1 MVMGVIKKLV
11 SAAVVVILALA
22 GVVAISAP
30 AQAYMGD
37 PSLGTGATKDT
48 IWSNQ
53 ESGGLSTGSS
63 TQRFAF
69 NNSRSGLIEISSPS
83 SNSKTITLRSYVNG
97 ALDTTFG
104 GNGTGIATVTGQ
116 LFNNTGANIRLELLF
131 ATYANGTKW
140 MMIERN
146 SSTFSG
152 QNYLYL
158 GTYTGGLQSTLTMPN
173 ESSDNTTCSNTLTS
187 TSYTFVA
194 SSIELIQNSPFSTPI
209 YLLRC
214 GVYANGY
221 GNGYSWVDYL
231 TSLNGGVTL
240 GTPGA
245 HAIGNRV
252 SPLPTSTSPTF
263 IRAGYSVNPDDTGGQ
278 VAYLA
283 FFKKSSARTT
293 LGSTSIVTYSSTSW
307 NGNDTYSAFS
317 NGSVASSTSAWSD
330 VASRPSFTNT
340 VLVVPR
346 ATSTGWFYAASV
358 SFDGSVCNMSLLS
371 FNSSGALQTTTTVTG
386 SFLPLVTTLT
396 GFVSEAP
403 QSSSVIKMY
412 TNGNSTIKGY
422 EINIS
427 TGVATAAGSFTSS
440 GSDWESFRWFPA
452 ATSTGIDFYGRISS
466 IAIRRVSASGAPS
479 APSTP
484 AAPTVT
490 RGDTQA
496 SMSWSAPANN
506 GAAISSYTLD
516 YSSDSGTSWTTHSSS
531 LSTTSATVTGLTN
544 GTSYIF
550 RVLATNSAGSSAYS
564 SSSTAVTPAAVP
576 GAPTAVTATRSG
588 TSLAVSWTAPSSD
601 GGSAITDYTVE
612 YSSNGGTSWSAFAH
626 TASTATSIAI
636 TGLTTGNTY
645 ITRVTAENGVG
656 AGTTSSSTAGVLIAV
671 APGAPTGVTPTR
683 GDTEVAL
690 TWTAPASTGGSS
702 ITTYTVDYSSDSGST
717 WTTFPT
723 TSATT
728 SLTVTGLTNGTTYVF
743 RIAATNVIGTGVYSS
758 TSSAV
763 SPAAL
768 PSAPSATVMLQSNGQ
783 VDLSWTAPSSTG
795 GFAIT
800 SYVIEYST
808 DSGATW
814 SSVTQSA
821 ASGLTKSFVGLT
833 PGSTYVFRVKAVTSI
848 GTGPASISTLGL
860 LVATAPGQVSTPS
873 AVIGNTQV
881 ALTWTEPATN
891 GCSIT
896 GYRVDYSSNAGSTW
910 TTFGS
915 ALAGLTATVTGL
927 TNGTTYV
934 FRVAATNCIGQ
945 GSFSTTSASAV
956 PNPVPGQPAALN
968 MVGAGSQA
976 VTLSWG
982 APSSA
987 TPITD
992 YLIEYSTDGGVTWQ
1006 TYADGAS
1013 TSTTANLTGL
1023 TLRANYSFRVSAINS
1038 TGTSSASSASTAIA
1052 AATVP
1057 GTQASA
1063 PAPTAS
1069 YGEAVITWAQPASNG
1084 GSAVT
1089 AVEVQYSTNGGTTW
1103 ITYVGSVDLTGTVT
1117 VSGLTA
1123 GQSYVFRTRTSNFF
1137 GTSAWSAASGAVT
1150 VMAPAAPAQVTSI
1163 TASPGGIS
1171 GTVALSWVAPAAN
1184 GSPITDYTIE
1194 YSLDGGATWQTYAHS
1209 PSAATSATLTGLVPG
1224 GAYSFRV
1231 TAVNS
1236 VGNATVSSLSLPVV
1250 ASAGS
1255 ASTDI
1260 SKLPTNIKVDRGGAA
1275 LTDGSISFTGGNLGE
1290 ITTVLMNGWESLIS
1304 ARTPDAMTVKI
1315 PTQVS
1320 GWVDVEFITK
1330 SGKIRYD
1337 KLVFVSPTGS
1347 DSNAKNVAIA
1357 VGFKMTASAAGL
1369 GSFTKSLNLRSI
1381 DRITTLRAGSQ
1392 TIKSVTCIAYVPK
1405 GTSSRAALLRA
1416 KAVCSLVAVGQPGV
1430 QVRLAVTTKRVRAH
1444 VVVLAQK

>member
-1 MVMGVIKKLV
+1 MVMGAIKKLV
-11 SAAVVVILALA
+11 SAAVAATLALA
-22 GVVAISAP
+22 GVVALDAP
-30 AQAYMGD
+30 AQAVMGA
-37 PSLGTGATKDT
+37 PTLGTGATSTT
-48 IWSNQ
+48 ISSTQ
-53 ESGGLSTGSS
+53 ETGGLSTGSS

-83 SNSKTITLRSYVNG
+83 TNSKTITLRSYVNG

-104 GNGTGIATVTGQ
+104 GNGTGIATVAGQ

-173 ESSDNTTCSNTLTS
+173 ESSDNTTCGNTLTS
-187 TSYTFVA
+187 ASYTFVA
-194 SSIELIQNSPFSTPI
+194 SSIELIQNSPFTTPT

-214 GVYANGY
+214 GVYANSY
-221 GNGYSWVDYL
+221 GTGYSWVDYL
-231 TSLNGGVTL
+231 TTLSGGATL
-240 GTPGA
+240 GTPGT
-245 HAIGNRV
+245 HTIGQRV

-263 IRAGYSVNPDDTGGQ
+263 IRAGYSVNPDATGAQ

-283 FFKKSSARTT
+283 FYKKSSSRTT
-293 LGSTSIVTYSSTSW
+293 LTNASIATYSSTTW
-307 NGNDTYSAFS
+307 NGNDTYSAFL
-317 NGSVASSTSAWSD
+317 NGSTANSTSAWPD
-330 VASRPSFTNT
+330 VASRPTFTNT
-340 VLVVPR
+340 VLVAPR
-346 ATSTGWFYAASV
+346 ANSSGGFYAASV
-358 SFDGSVCNMSLLS
+358 SFDGSVCNMNLLTFS
-371 FNSSGALQTTTTVTG
+371 TNGTYQTSTTVTG

-403 QSSSVIKMY
+403 QSSSVLKMY
-412 TNGNSTIKGY
+412 TNDNSNIKGY

-427 TGVATAAGSFTSS
+427 TGVSTAAGSFTSS
-440 GSDWESFRWFPA
+440 GSDWESFRWFPT
-452 ATSTGIDFYGRISS
+452 ATSTGIDFYGRTSS
-466 IAIRRVSASGAPS
+466 TVITRVSASAAPA

-496 SMSWSAPANN
+496 SVSWTAPANN

-516 YSSDSGTSWTTHSSS
+516 YSSDSGTTWTTYSSS
-531 LSTTSATVTGLTN
+531 LSTTSAAVTGLTN

-588 TSLAVSWTAPSSD
+588 TSLAVSWTAPTSD
-601 GGSAITDYTVE
+601 GGTAITDYTVE
-612 YSSNGGTSWSAFAH
+612 YSSNSGTSWSAFAH
-626 TASTATSIAI
+626 TASTATSITI

-645 ITRVTAENGVG
+645 ITRVTAVNGVG
-656 AGTTSSSTAGVLIAV
+656 AGTPSSSTTGVLVAV

-683 GDTEVAL
+683 GDTEVSL

-702 ITTYTVDYSSDSGST
+702 ITSYTVDYSSDAGST

-728 SLTVTGLTNGTTYVF
+728 SLTVTGLTNGTSYVF
-743 RIAATNVIGTGVYSS
+743 RVAATNVIGTGTNSS

-768 PSAPSATVMLQSNGQ
+768 PSAPSATVLLQSNGQ
-783 VDLSWTAPSSTG
+783 VDVSWTAPSSTG

-800 SYVIEYST
+800 SYLIEYST
-808 DSGATW
+808 DSGTTW

-833 PGSTYVFRVKAVTSI
+833 LGSTYVFRVKAVTSI
-848 GTGPASISTLGL
+848 GTGPASASTLGM
-860 LVATAPGQVSTPS
+860 LVATAPGQVSTPA

-881 ALTWTEPATN
+881 ALTWTAPATN

-927 TNGTTYV
+927 TNGTAYV
-934 FRVAATNCIGQ
+934 FRVAATNCIGA
-945 GSFSTTSASAV
+945 GAFSTTSVSV
-956 PNPVPGQPAALN
+956 TPNPVPGQPASLTV
-968 MVGAGSQA
+968 VGAGSQA
-976 VTLSWG
+976 VTLSWT
-982 APSSA
+982 APNSNTA
-987 TPITD
+987 ITD
-992 YLIEYSTDGGVTWQ
+992 YLIEYSTDGGVTWT
-1006 TYADGAS
+1006 TYADGVS
-1013 TSTTANLTGL
+1013 SSTTANLTGL
-1023 TLRANYSFRVSAINS
+1023 TLGSNYSFRVSAINA
-1038 TGTSSASSASTAIA
+1038 TGPSSSSSASTAIA

-1057 GTQASA
+1057 AAQAAA
-1063 PAPTAS
+1063 PSIVAS
-1069 YGEAVITWAQPASNG
+1069 YGSAVVTWAQPASNG
-1084 GSAVT
+1084 GSALT
-1089 AVEVQYSTNGGTTW
+1089 SVEVQYSTNGGATWTT
-1103 ITYVGSVDLTGTVT
+1103 YTGTVDLSGTIT
-1117 VSGLTA
+1117 VTGLTG
-1123 GQSYVFRTRTSNFF
+1123 GQAYVFRTRTVNFF
-1137 GTSAWSAASGAVT
+1137 GTSAWSAASASVT
-1150 VMAPAAPAQVTSI
+1150 ALAPTAPAAVTGVTS
-1163 TASPGGIS
+1163 TPGASA
-1171 GTVALSWVAPAAN
+1171 GTVNLSWTAPAAN
-1184 GSPITDYTIE
+1184 GSTITDYTIQ
-1194 YSLDGGATWQTYAHS
+1194 YSIDGGVTWQTYVRS
-1209 PSAATSATLTGLVPG
+1209 PSSATSATLTGLVPG
-1224 GAYSFRV
+1224 ASYTFKV
-1231 TAVNS
+1231 TAINGIGS
-1236 VGNATVSSLSLPVV
+1236 ATASTSSQPVI
-1250 ASAGS
+1250 AAATS

-1260 SKLPTNIKVDRGGAA
+1260 SRLPTNIKVDRSAA
-1275 LTDGSISFTGGNLGE
+1275 VLSNGTVTFSGSNVGE

-1304 ARTPDAMTVKI
+1304 SRTADSMTVKV

-1320 GWVDVEFITK
+1320 GWVDVEFVAKT
-1330 SGKIRYD
+1330 GKIRYD
-1337 KLVFVSPTGS
+1337 KLIYVSAGGANT
-1347 DSNAKNVAIA
+1347 NAKNLAIA
-1357 VGFKMTASAAGL
+1357 VGFKTTKAARNIGFTSA
-1369 GSFTKSLNLRSI
+1369 LNLRSL
-1381 DRITTLRAGSQ
+1381 DRINTLRAGSQ
-1392 TIKSVTCIAYVPK
+1392 TIKSLTCIAYVPK

-1416 KAVCSLVAVGQPGV
+1416 KSVCSIVAVGQVGV
-1430 QVRLAVTTKRVRAH
+1430 QVKLGITTSRVRAH